1 MPRSHH
7 SRSHFWLCPSKPHF
21 LSTKGQQVT
30 GPDDFYEPFSYSF
43 IVFSVLILQL
53 LRFGFTCFK
62 KPRKDNMPISL
73 SREIVVNLGLNNTAE
88 VKMMPSSEKSHLDR
102 RILSLTL
109 SFSRFTTHLWASSAI
124 LAKNP
129 MVVRFMT
136 YHSHTSYGVN
146 RLHNDANKCVS
157 SVQAI
162 TSVKV
167 FTMRLTKVTWRTVGS
182 PLMTKES
189 ARRPVRLCVG
199 GGKSRPTCCSTRDKS
214 KRAWPVAQ
222 EVGTKD

>member
-7 SRSHFWLCPSKPHF
+7 SRSRFWLCPSKPHS
-21 LSTKGQQVT
+21 LSTKGHQVI
-30 GPDDFYEPFSYSF
+30 GSDVFYEPFSYSF

-53 LRFGFTCFK
+53 LRFRFTCFK

-73 SREIVVNLGLNNTAE
+73 FREIVVNLGSNNTAE
-88 VKMMPSSEKSHLDR
+88 VKMMPSSEKSHFDR
-102 RILSLTL
+102 RILLLTL

-124 LAKNP
+124 LAKKP

-136 YHSHTSYGVN
+136 YQSHTLFGVN
-146 RLHNDANKCVS
+146 RLPNDANKCVS
-157 SVQAI
+157 SLQAI

-167 FTMRLTKVTWRTVGS
+167 FIMRPTKVTWRTVGS
-182 PLMTKES
+182 PSTTKES

-199 GGKSRPTCCSTRDKS
+199 GGRSRPTCCSTRDKS
-214 KRAWPVAQ
+214 KRTWPAAQ